1 MSDLYV
7 CKICNLKFKTLKAYQ
22 KHLSS
27 KTHFE
32 KINSIPIEKL
42 NKPKK
47 DNSSLTLD
55 PYLDKEDIKKLESS
69 TLGNSFKIQYK
80 NDTVVNINYNIES
93 TYNTSEIESTK
104 TPDTTEITESILEP
118 KEETEITESIQE
130 PEIKKPIKEPE
141 IKKPIQEKVV
151 VTQKQIKIL
160 QFLIKFQNHKDLST
174 KTYQILQSIEITDLK
189 GLITH
194 IISTNSINIKNKQ
207 TILKIFKI
215 FKQNLLKL
223 KEKNIDNYKNKSI
236 EHMIS
241 FITV

>member
-104 TPDTTEITESILEP
+104 TPDTTEITEHILE
-118 KEETEITESIQE
+118 
-130 PEIKKPIKEPE
+130 PIKEPE
-141 IKKPIQEKVV
+141 IKKPIPEKVV

-236 EHMIS
+236 EQMVS

>member
-32 KINSIPIEKL
+32 KINSLQIEKL

-47 DNSSLTLD
+47 DSSLILD
-55 PYLDKEDIKKLESS
+55 PYLDKDDIKKLEN
-69 TLGNSFKIQYK
+69 TNLGNSFKIQYK
-80 NDTVVNINYNIES
+80 NDTFVNINYNIES
-93 TYNTSEIESTK
+93 TK
-104 TPDTTEITESILEP
+104 TPETTEIKESIFEP
-118 KEETEITESIQE
+118 KERIVE
-130 PEIKKPIKEPE
+130 PIKEPE
-141 IKKPIQEKVV
+141 IKKPIQEKVI

-160 QFLIKFQNHKDLST
+160 QFLIKFQNHTDLST
-174 KTYQILQSIEITDLK
+174 KTYQILQSIEISDLK

-207 TILKIFKI
+207 TIINIFKI

-236 EHMIS
+236 ENIVS
-241 FITV
+241 LITV

>member
-1 MSDLYV
+1 MSNLYI
-7 CKICNLKFKTLKAYQ
+7 CKICNLKFKTLKTYQ

-55 PYLDKEDIKKLESS
+55 PYLDKDDIKKLENT

-80 NDTVVNINYNIES
+80 NDTIVNINYDIE
-93 TYNTSEIESTK
+93 TNDNTSEIEQKQTSEN
-104 TPDTTEITESILEP
+104 TE
-118 KEETEITESIQE
+118 KKDE
-130 PEIKKPIKEPE
+130 PEIKKEQPEIKKDEPE
-141 IKKPIQEKVV
+141 IKKEPIQEKVV

-160 QFLIKFQNHKDLST
+160 QFLIKFQNHKDLNT
-174 KTYQILQSIEITDLK
+174 KTYQILQSIELSDLK

-194 IISTNSINIKNKQ
+194 IISTNSINIQNKQ
-207 TILKIFKI
+207 TILKIFKL

-223 KEKNIDNYKNKSI
+223 KDKQIKNYKNKSI
-236 EHMIS
+236 EQMVS

>member
-47 DNSSLTLD
+47 DSPLTLD
-55 PYLDKEDIKKLESS
+55 PYLDKDDIKKLENTS
-69 TLGNSFKIQYK
+69 LGNSFKIQYK
-80 NDTVVNINYNIES
+80 NDTFVNINYNIES
-93 TYNTSEIESTK
+93 NDNISEIESTK
-104 TPDTTEITESILEP
+104 TPDTTKITESILEP
-118 KEETEITESIQE
+118 KEE
-130 PEIKKPIKEPE
+130 PEIKERIIEPIKEPE

-174 KTYQILQSIEITDLK
+174 KTYQILQSIEMTDLK

-207 TILKIFKI
+207 NIIKIFKI

-236 EHMIS
+236 EQMVS

>member
-104 TPDTTEITESILEP
+104 TPDTTEITEHILE
-118 KEETEITESIQE
+118 
-130 PEIKKPIKEPE
+130 PIKEPE
-141 IKKPIQEKVV
+141 IKKPIPEKVV

-160 QFLIKFQNHKDLST
+160 QFLIKFQNHTDLST

-236 EHMIS
+236 EQMVS

>member
-104 TPDTTEITESILEP
+104 TSDTTEITESILEP
-118 KEETEITESIQE
+118 KEETEITESIQ
-130 PEIKKPIKEPE
+130 EPE

-174 KTYQILQSIEITDLK
+174 KTYQILQSIEMTDLK

>member
-1 MSDLYV
+1 MSDLYI

-47 DNSSLTLD
+47 EDSSLTLD
-55 PYLDKEDIKKLESS
+55 PYLDKDDIKKLENN

-80 NDTVVNINYNIES
+80 NDTFVNINYDIES
-93 TYNTSEIESTK
+93 NDNTSEIEQTHVSEN
-104 TPDTTEITESILEP
+104 TEK
-118 KEETEITESIQE
+118 KEQ
-130 PEIKKPIKEPE
+130 PEIKKEQPE
-141 IKKPIQEKVV
+141 IKKEPIQEKVV

-160 QFLIKFQNHKDLST
+160 QFLIKFQNHKDLNT
-174 KTYQILQSIEITDLK
+174 KTYQILQSIELSDLK

-194 IISTNSINIKNKQ
+194 IISTNSINIQNKQ
-207 TILKIFKI
+207 TILKIFKL

-223 KEKNIDNYKNKSI
+223 KDKQINIYKNKSI
-236 EHMIS
+236 EQMVS
-241 FITV
+241 LITV

>member
-47 DNSSLTLD
+47 DSPLTLD
-55 PYLDKEDIKKLESS
+55 PYLDKDDIKKLENTS
-69 TLGNSFKIQYK
+69 LGNSFKIQYK
-80 NDTVVNINYNIES
+80 NDTFVNINYNIES
-93 TYNTSEIESTK
+93 NDNISEIESTK
-104 TPDTTEITESILEP
+104 TPDTTKITESILEP
-118 KEETEITESIQE
+118 KEE
-130 PEIKKPIKEPE
+130 PEIKERIIEPIKEPE

-174 KTYQILQSIEITDLK
+174 KTYQILQSIEMTDLK
-189 GLITH
+189 GLIT
-194 IISTNSINIKNKQ
+194 
-207 TILKIFKI
+207 
-215 FKQNLLKL
+215 
-223 KEKNIDNYKNKSI
+223 
-236 EHMIS
+236 
-241 FITV
+241 

>member
-42 NKPKK
+42 NKPKI
-47 DNSSLTLD
+47 NSSLKLD
-55 PYLDKEDIKKLESS
+55 PYLDKDDIKKLENT

-80 NDTVVNINYNIES
+80 NDTFVNINYHIES
-93 TYNTSEIESTK
+93 TENTSEIESTK
-104 TPDTTEITESILEP
+104 TPDTTEITEPILEP
-118 KEETEITESIQE
+118 KEEPLKEPLQE
-130 PEIKKPIKEPE
+130 PLQEPIKEPE
-141 IKKPIQEKVV
+141 IKKPIPEKVV

-174 KTYQILQSIEITDLK
+174 KTYQILQSIEMTDLK

-236 EHMIS
+236 EQMVS